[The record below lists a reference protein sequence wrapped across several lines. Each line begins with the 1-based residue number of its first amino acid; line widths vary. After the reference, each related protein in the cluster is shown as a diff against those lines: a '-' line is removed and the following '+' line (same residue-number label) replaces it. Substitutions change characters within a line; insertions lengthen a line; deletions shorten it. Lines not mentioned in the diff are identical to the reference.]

1 MDYKELFKPGLII
14 IATQENWAPKNTRFK
29 VVTWDTIINDYIR
42 LEVIHLFE
50 PRNKWDAVI
59 GKQFNLRIK
68 DLELGEYILFEE
80 RIISPAKSRFELI
93 DV

>member
-14 IATQENWAPKNTRFK
+14 IATKEDWAPKNTKFK
-29 VVTWDTIINDYIR
+29 VVSWDKIINYYIR

-50 PRNKWDAVI
+50 PRNNWDAVI

-68 DLELGEYILFEE
+68 GLELGGYIIFEE